1 MGYYQLA
8 QDARQEVLRERQDG
22 KGENE
27 KVWAAR
33 LKDLGVRV
41 AGMLVEMGDLES
53 AGKHLRTL
61 EIDPLLDEGEKK
73 RIASMESLVWLH
85 IGDISA
91 AKRCLARLQPSQDPS
106 SDLTPSVLQ
115 SLIALADGDF
125 PTATNQLQQLHAEH
139 PSDALISHNLSVC
152 LLYTGRMKEARE
164 VLEEAVDSSAEPP
177 FQSLLFNLCTVY
189 ELCTERNRDLKMKLV
204 ERVAG
209 MEPEGSGWER
219 VGTDFKLGEGVKV

>member
-8 QDARQEVLRERQDG
+8 QDARQEVLRERLEEQ
-22 KGENE
+22 GENE
-27 KVWAAR
+27 KLWAAR

-53 AGKHLRTL
+53 AGNHLQTL
-61 EIDPLLDEGEKK
+61 ETDPALDEGEQM
-73 RIASMESLVWLH
+73 RVASMEALVWLQ
-85 IGDISA
+85 IGDIA
-91 AKRCLARLQPSQDPS
+91 ASKRCVSRLQPSIDPS
-106 SDLTPSVLQ
+106 PNLITQIMQ
-115 SLIALADGDF
+115 SLVALADGDF
-125 PTATNQLQQLHAEH
+125 PAATSQLQQLHSDH
-139 PSDALISHNLSVC
+139 PSNALVSHNLAVC

-164 VLEEAVDSSAEPP
+164 ALEKAVADNAEPP

-204 ERVAG
+204 EKVAG

-219 VGTDFKLGEGVKV
+219 VGTDFKLGEAVKV